1 MQEPTQRN
9 DPGSQINVWKVSIL
23 NSCFLK
29 ARLPRLCQVSLMT
42 MAGPTPWENLEDQ
55 EMVGKRMW
63 ADVVGKRMTAE
74 GLSSIL
80 NLQALLFCSSA
91 RSQAVTTRF
100 RCPRL
105 F

>member
-29 ARLPRLCQVSLMT
+29 ARLPRLCQVGVMS
-42 MAGPTPWENLEDQ
+42 MAGPAPWANLEDQ

-63 ADVVGKRMTAE
+63 VVE
-74 GLSSIL
+74 
-80 NLQALLFCSSA
+80 
-91 RSQAVTTRF
+91 TTSHETEMRGFHRF
-100 RCPRL
+100 
-105 F
+105 